1 MTKTNYVLDQLT
13 PEERQLVEQ
22 STQLKSTTVAF
33 WLNLLGSFACDF
45 YTGRI
50 LAGVIKVLLSIAS
63 SGIGAVIFTIWG
75 LFTYRSRVR
84 KYNNQLL
91 TDKAFMVNLSK
102 PTSKG
107 VEK

>member
-22 STQLKSTTVAF
+22 STQLKSTKVAF

-50 LAGVIKVLLSIAS
+50 LAGVIKIILSVVT
-63 SGIGAVIFTIWG
+63 SGIGAVVFVVVG

-84 KYNNQLL
+84 NINNKLL
-91 TDKAFMVNLSK
+91 TDKAFLVNIGNK
-102 PTSKG
+102 NTK
-107 VEK
+107 EDK